1 MPIVITPEVGV
12 PLPLDTTPE
21 EIIDFR
27 KKAHVLFNTVQDMV
41 NKGLEVEITP
51 EDKAASHAA
60 AASGKLPPSTKVTPG
75 TIINLEAILNEWDEE
90 VLDVA
95 RRLRNYVTNK
105 LIMESVDP
113 DPKQRMKA
121 LENLGKIASV
131 GLFSERIDIN
141 VAHRSVQDIEKDLV
155 KTLQMYGV
163 DVEDADYEEVP
174 KSVSDI
180 DIDDEDEPE
189 TDEDEELE
197 IDELEP
203 DDVVI
208 KEPDGS

>member
-21 EIIDFR
+21 EISDFR

-41 NKGLEVEITP
+41 SKGLEVEITP
-51 EDKAASHAA
+51 EDKAISHTV
-60 AASGKLPPSTKVTPG
+60 AASGKFPRSTKITPG
-75 TIINLEAILNEWDEE
+75 AIINLEAILSEWDGE
-90 VLDVA
+90 VLDVS

-141 VAHRSVQDIEKDLV
+141 VAHRTVQDIENDLV

-163 DVEDADYEEVP
+163 DVEDVEYEETP
-174 KSVSDI
+174 KSVADI
-180 DIDDEDEPE
+180 NIDDDEEPE
-189 TDEDEELE
+189 P
-197 IDELEP
+197 EP
-203 DDVVI
+203 
-208 KEPDGS
+208 